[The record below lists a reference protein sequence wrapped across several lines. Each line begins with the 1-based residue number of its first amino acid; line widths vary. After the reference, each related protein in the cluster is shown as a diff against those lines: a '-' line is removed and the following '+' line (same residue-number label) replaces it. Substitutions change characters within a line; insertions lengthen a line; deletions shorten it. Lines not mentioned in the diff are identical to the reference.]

1 MVNGQLDARGV
12 GRRVVRQQV
21 QCRNVGGDD
30 MRWRKALRRPVG
42 RGVGRVGVGDLRV
55 VQQIGGLSHVPQ
67 GLTQRGGRAEGVAV
81 GPHVGQQQHIVQ
93 RAQVRR
99 CLLYTQP
106 VSAHS

>member
-1 MVNGQLDARGV
+1 MVDGQLDARGV
-12 GRRVVRQQV
+12 DRRVVRQQV
-21 QCRNVGGDD
+21 QRRNVGGDD
-30 MRWRKALRRPVG
+30 MRRCKALRRPVG

-67 GLTQRGGRAEGVAV
+67 GLTQRGGRADGVAV